1 MIYGVEMYEQ
11 ADEIDFTKG
20 TMLHL
25 LVLAR
30 NENGRKALNKLV
42 TKSNF
47 EYFYSKPRIPLDEFK
62 GYENDL
68 VVCSACLAS
77 KLSRQS
83 DYNKCVEYVKDYK
96 RRFPYF
102 FLEMQSHDTLDQEL
116 YNKKIL
122 RLSKELNVPYII
134 TTDSH
139 SATKEDLYYQGFM
152 VKMARDSDTADEAY
166 SGCYLQTVEEIHE
179 IMDKQLGF
187 DVVEQGLKNTDLVS
201 SLIDEVHMPFQEP
214 KLPTYTL
221 PEGFKS
227 NNDYV
232 EYLCKLGWKDKRL
245 DGYENVEE
253 YKERL
258 ERELN
263 TIFQMD
269 FSGYFLIVW
278 DLINWAKKNGVMVGA
293 GRGSAAGSLVCYLLG
308 ISGLDPIKY
317 GLIFERF
324 LNPERVGLPDIDID
338 LDNRG
343 KVISY
348 LMQKY
353 GEDRVCQI
361 INFNYITPLV
371 AIKDVG
377 KVLGFKYA
385 EMERLSQKFRYDT
398 FKECM
403 EHNQSLVE
411 NNPKY
416 AELIDI
422 ASKMSGRLKT
432 LSCHAGGVGIVDTTI
447 SDYMGMKLGQEGEHV
462 IQVDKRIVEE
472 IGIVKFDL
480 LGVATLGLVQE
491 VEKDLNIDP
500 WDIDINN
507 DTFLASREP
516 YTILNKGLT
525 NGVFQ
530 VESAGMKDLLLRLQA
545 NSLGDISAVLALY
558 RPDSMDALEDYIAAK
573 NGTKVFH
580 NFHKDLDNILSET
593 YNCMLYQEQLM
604 NIVRVF
610 GNRTYGGSDLF
621 RKAVGKKD
629 KKLVEKESKKLYYE
643 IIENGYDEQT
653 AKKISDFLST
663 KAGYCFN
670 QSHSYAYAVL
680 TLQTAY
686 LKAKYPL
693 YFFKALFNLNKDKP
707 GKVNKYI
714 LDAREFGIEVLPPDI
729 NKSEVNFSVYD
740 GKILFGLSAIN
751 SIGETIA
758 EQIVAERN
766 KNGKF
771 KNFTD
776 FINRI
781 PVKKKQI
788 IMFIKSGAIP
798 CKDKMTFMKQ
808 YIMSLYK
815 ASSYTI
821 PTKLPSY
828 NKLIID
834 WGIDIE
840 KYRIGTKKYDY
851 DKMALMKE
859 YGQLHLDKWLNKEAD
874 RKLEYFNNNK
884 EYLEDQPFWEF
895 QALQIFV
902 GKNPFEDTYKY
913 IKADFKSVDKGE
925 DCVVTGL
932 ISSVQKKKDKNKNNY
947 AFINIYSCFGLIEAM
962 VWASTLRENEQYVKK
977 GQKVAI
983 LCKKDGEEKAIV
995 KEIKSY
1001 DEWLEDIGRKRLNGK
1016 KV

>member
-1 MIYGVEMYEQ
+1 MVKSYSSLHNHSFFSVLDGFSSPEEYMKRANEIGLNAFAITEHGQQYSYPYFDKLSKKYPNIKMIYGVEMYEQ

-245 DGYENVEE
+245 DGYENVEV

-403 EHNQSLVE
+403 EHNQSL
-411 NNPKY
+411 
-416 AELIDI
+416 L
-422 ASKMSGRLKT
+422 
-432 LSCHAGGVGIVDTTI
+432 
-447 SDYMGMKLGQEGEHV
+447 
-462 IQVDKRIVEE
+462 
-472 IGIVKFDL
+472 
-480 LGVATLGLVQE
+480 
-491 VEKDLNIDP
+491 
-500 WDIDINN
+500 
-507 DTFLASREP
+507 
-516 YTILNKGLT
+516 
-525 NGVFQ
+525 
-530 VESAGMKDLLLRLQA
+530 
-545 NSLGDISAVLALY
+545 
-558 RPDSMDALEDYIAAK
+558 
-573 NGTKVFH
+573 
-580 NFHKDLDNILSET
+580 
-593 YNCMLYQEQLM
+593 
-604 NIVRVF
+604 
-610 GNRTYGGSDLF
+610 
-621 RKAVGKKD
+621 
-629 KKLVEKESKKLYYE
+629 
-643 IIENGYDEQT
+643 
-653 AKKISDFLST
+653 
-663 KAGYCFN
+663 
-670 QSHSYAYAVL
+670 
-680 TLQTAY
+680 
-686 LKAKYPL
+686 
-693 YFFKALFNLNKDKP
+693 
-707 GKVNKYI
+707 
-714 LDAREFGIEVLPPDI
+714 
-729 NKSEVNFSVYD
+729 
-740 GKILFGLSAIN
+740 
-751 SIGETIA
+751 
-758 EQIVAERN
+758 
-766 KNGKF
+766 
-771 KNFTD
+771 
-776 FINRI
+776 
-781 PVKKKQI
+781 
-788 IMFIKSGAIP
+788 
-798 CKDKMTFMKQ
+798 
-808 YIMSLYK
+808 
-815 ASSYTI
+815 
-821 PTKLPSY
+821 
-828 NKLIID
+828 
-834 WGIDIE
+834 
-840 KYRIGTKKYDY
+840 
-851 DKMALMKE
+851 
-859 YGQLHLDKWLNKEAD
+859 
-874 RKLEYFNNNK
+874 
-884 EYLEDQPFWEF
+884 
-895 QALQIFV
+895 
-902 GKNPFEDTYKY
+902 
-913 IKADFKSVDKGE
+913 
-925 DCVVTGL
+925 
-932 ISSVQKKKDKNKNNY
+932 
-947 AFINIYSCFGLIEAM
+947 
-962 VWASTLRENEQYVKK
+962 
-977 GQKVAI
+977 
-983 LCKKDGEEKAIV
+983 
-995 KEIKSY
+995 
-1001 DEWLEDIGRKRLNGK
+1001 
-1016 KV
+1016 